1 MQLNELDFTNQTQM
15 IDILE
20 QLKQH
25 IHKIIIENNILK
37 ERNYELEMQA
47 TWTGEDITSITDR
60 DN

>member
-20 QLKQH
+20 QVKQH